1 MSETPKTDAAKIACG
16 FQAVPELFLE
26 HARELERKNAMFRA
40 NWKIALQCYTDY
52 KNEALALRSD
62 QVRLD
67 WLATEF
73 GGYWAVDHLEHEGP
87 ITRKAIDEAIE
98 SEKEAHL

>member
-1 MSETPKTDAAKIACG
+1 MSDTPRTDAAKIACG
-16 FQAVPELFLE
+16 FQSVPELFLE

-73 GGYWAVDHLEHEGP
+73 GGYWAVGHLERNGP
-87 ITRKAIDEAIE
+87 ITRKAIDEAIQA
-98 SEKEAHL
+98 EKEAQP